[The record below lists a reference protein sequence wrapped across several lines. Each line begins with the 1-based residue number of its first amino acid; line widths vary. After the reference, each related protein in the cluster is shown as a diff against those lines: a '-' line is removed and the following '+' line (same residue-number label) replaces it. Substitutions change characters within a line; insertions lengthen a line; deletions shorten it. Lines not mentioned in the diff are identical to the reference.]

1 MTQVAHPASAS
12 AAGTV
17 THAASSAQVQEAVRD
32 AAARGDVLRVV
43 GAGTWLHAGRP
54 VRAASS
60 LSVRALAGV
69 VEYVPGDL
77 TITAWA
83 GTTLEDLDRVTAEHG
98 QWLALDPFG
107 LREGTLGATVATGS
121 LGPLAASFGTPRD
134 VVLGLQCV
142 TGDGEIVHGG
152 ARVVKHVAGYD
163 LVRLMTGAWGT
174 LGVLT
179 MLTLRLR
186 ARAPVDATYA
196 VSVAAPLREWIPA
209 YRAASVAPLA
219 TELLNGA
226 TAAALGVSNGTT
238 ALVRVSGN
246 DEAVAAQEKA
256 LAQLGSVRPVSND
269 TWAALARRDP
279 ARPTAALRLSHR
291 AARVADVWELATA
304 LARDV
309 PDAVVHAT
317 LDRGIARVVLPRI
330 SEADLMTR
338 LRPPTECARVCEV
351 LPASLWQ
358 ELAPSAV
365 SDPLSQ
371 RVRAAFD
378 PERRLNPGILG
389 EA

>member
-1 MTQVAHPASAS
+1 MTHVAGTVNAS
-12 AAGTV
+12 AAG
-17 THAASSAQVQEAVRD
+17 AIIDASTTEHVQEAVRD
-32 AAARGDVLRVV
+32 AAARGDALRVV

-60 LSVRALAGV
+60 LAVRSLAGI

-83 GTTLEDLDRVTAEHG
+83 GTSLEELDRVTAEHG

-107 LREGTLGATVATGS
+107 VRESTLGATVATGS
-121 LGPLAASFGTPRD
+121 FGPLAASFGTPRD

-196 VSVAAPLREWIPA
+196 VTVAAPLREWLTA
-209 YRAASVAPLA
+209 YRAASISPLA
-219 TELLNGA
+219 TELLDGA
-226 TAAALGVSNGTT
+226 TAAALGAGNQTT

-256 LAQLGSVRPVSND
+256 LAELGAIRSVSSHA
-269 TWAALARRDP
+269 WAALARRDP
-279 ARPTAALRLSHR
+279 SRPSVALRLSHR
-291 AARVADVWELATA
+291 SARMADVWESATA
-304 LARDV
+304 IARDV
-309 PDAVVHAT
+309 PDAFVHAT
-317 LDRGIARVVLPRI
+317 LERGIARVVLPQI
-330 SEADLMTR
+330 GDADLLSR
-338 LRPPTECARVCEV
+338 LRQPSECARVFEV
-351 LPASLWQ
+351 LPASLWP
-358 ELAPSAV
+358 EVAPSAA

>member
-1 MTQVAHPASAS
+1 MTQVAGSMSAS
-12 AAGTV
+12 AAGTGID
-17 THAASSAQVQEAVRD
+17 ASSTEQVQEAVRD
-32 AAARGDVLRVV
+32 AAARGDALRVV

-54 VRAASS
+54 VRTASS
-60 LSVRALAGV
+60 LSVRSLAGI

-83 GTTLEDLDRVTAEHG
+83 GTSLEELDRVTAEHG

-107 LREGTLGATVATGS
+107 VRESTLGATVATAS
-121 LGPLAASFGTPRD
+121 FGPLAASFGTPRD
-134 VVLGLQCV
+134 AVLGLQCV

-186 ARAPVDATYA
+186 ARASVDATYA
-196 VSVAAPLREWIPA
+196 VTVTAPLREWITA
-209 YRAASVAPLA
+209 YRAASISPLA
-219 TELLNGA
+219 TELLDGA
-226 TAAALGVSNGTT
+226 TAASLGAGSNTT

-256 LAQLGSVRPVSND
+256 LAEVGSVRSVSRD

-279 ARPTAALRLSHR
+279 SRPSAALRLSHR
-291 AARVADVWELATA
+291 AARIADVWERATSI
-304 LARDV
+304 ARGV
-309 PDAVVHAT
+309 PDALVHAT
-317 LDRGIARVVLPRI
+317 LDRGIARVVLPHI
-330 SEADLMTR
+330 ADADLLSR
-338 LRPPTECARVCEV
+338 LRQPSECSRVFEV
-351 LPASLWQ
+351 LPASLWR
-358 ELAPSAV
+358 EVAPSAV

>member
-1 MTQVAHPASAS
+1 MTQVAGTVNAS
-12 AAGTV
+12 AAGAV
-17 THAASSAQVQEAVRD
+17 IDASTTEQVQEAVRD
-32 AAARGDVLRVV
+32 AAARGDAMRVV

-60 LSVRALAGV
+60 LSVRSLAGV

-83 GTTLEDLDRVTAEHG
+83 GTSLEELDRVTAEHG

-107 LREGTLGATVATGS
+107 ARESTLGATVATGS
-121 LGPLAASFGTPRD
+121 FGPLAASFGTPRD
-134 VVLGLQCV
+134 VVLGLQFV
-142 TGDGEIVHGG
+142 TGDGQIVHGG

-196 VSVAAPLREWIPA
+196 VAIAAPLREWITA
-209 YRAASVAPLA
+209 YRAASISPLA
-219 TELLNGA
+219 TELLDGV
-226 TAAALGVSNGTT
+226 TAAALGAGSETT

-246 DEAVAAQEKA
+246 DETVAAQEKA
-256 LAQLGSVRPVSND
+256 LAELGRVRSVSHD

-279 ARPTAALRLSHR
+279 VRPTAALRLSHR
-291 AARVADVWELATA
+291 SARIADVWEVATA
-304 LARDV
+304 IARDV
-309 PDAVVHAT
+309 PDAFVHAT
-317 LDRGIARVVLPRI
+317 LERGMARVILPHI
-330 SEADLMTR
+330 GDADLLSR
-338 LRPPTECARVCEV
+338 LRQRGECTRVFEI
-351 LPASLWQ
+351 LPAALWQ
-358 ELAPSAV
+358 EVAPSAV

>member
-1 MTQVAHPASAS
+1 MTHVAGTLNAS
-12 AAGTV
+12 AAGAV
-17 THAASSAQVQEAVRD
+17 IDASTTEQVQEAVRD
-32 AAARGDVLRVV
+32 AAARADALRVV

-60 LSVRALAGV
+60 LCVRSLAGV

-83 GTTLEDLDRVTAEHG
+83 GTSLEELDRVTAEHG

-107 LREGTLGATVATGS
+107 VRESTLGATVATGS
-121 LGPLAASFGTPRD
+121 FGPLAASFGTPRD

-196 VSVAAPLREWIPA
+196 VTVAAPLREWIA
-209 YRAASVAPLA
+209 LYRAASISPLA
-219 TELLNGA
+219 TELLDGA
-226 TAAALGVSNGTT
+226 TAAALGAGSGMT

-256 LAQLGSVRPVSND
+256 LAELGSVRSVSRD

-279 ARPTAALRLSHR
+279 SRPLAALRLSQR
-291 AARVADVWELATA
+291 SARIADVWELATSI
-304 LARDV
+304 ARDV
-309 PDAVVHAT
+309 PDAFVHAT
-317 LDRGIARVVLPRI
+317 LERGIARVVLPHI
-330 SEADLMTR
+330 GDTDLLGR
-338 LRPPTECARVCEV
+338 LRQPSECARVFEV
-351 LPASLWQ
+351 LPAALWR
-358 ELAPSAV
+358 EVAPSAV

-389 EA
+389 DA

>member
-1 MTQVAHPASAS
+1 MTQVAGPISAS

-17 THAASSAQVQEAVRD
+17 IDASTTAHVQEAVRD
-32 AAARGDVLRVV
+32 AAARGDALRIV

-54 VRAASS
+54 VRAAST
-60 LSVRALAGV
+60 LSVRSLAGV

-83 GTTLEDLDRVTAEHG
+83 GTTLEELDGVTAAHG
-98 QWLALDPFG
+98 QWLALDPCG
-107 LREGTLGATVATGS
+107 MRDSTLGATVATAS
-121 LGPLAASFGTPRD
+121 FGPLAASFGTPRD

-196 VSVAAPLREWIPA
+196 VSVAAPLREWVTV
-209 YRAASVAPLA
+209 YRGASVAPLA
-219 TELLNGA
+219 TELLDGA
-226 TAAALGVSNGTT
+226 IAAALGVGRETT
-238 ALVRVSGN
+238 ALVRLSGN

-256 LAQLGSVRPVSND
+256 LAELGAVRLVSND

-279 ARPTAALRLSHR
+279 SRPAAALRLSHR
-291 AARVADVWELATA
+291 SARVADAWELATA
-304 LARDV
+304 IARDV

-330 SEADLMTR
+330 GDADLVIR
-338 LRPPTECARVCEV
+338 LRLPTECARVFEV
-351 LPASLWQ
+351 LPAALWA

>member
-1 MTQVAHPASAS
+1 MTQVARPIGASG
-12 AAGTV
+12 AGTV
-17 THAASSAQVQEAVRD
+17 IDAASTAQVQEAVRD
-32 AAARGDVLRVV
+32 AAARGDALRIV

-60 LSVRALAGV
+60 LSVHPLAGI

-83 GTTLEDLDRVTAEHG
+83 GTTLEDLDRVTAEQG

-107 LREGTLGATVATGS
+107 PREGTLGATVATGS
-121 LGPLAASFGTPRD
+121 RGPLAASFGTPRD

-196 VSVAAPLREWIPA
+196 VGVAAPLREWLTT
-209 YRAASVAPLA
+209 YRAASIAPLA
-219 TELLNGA
+219 SELLHGA
-226 TAAALGVSNGTT
+226 TAAALGVGTETT
-238 ALVRVSGN
+238 ALIRVSGN

-256 LAQLGSVRPVSND
+256 LAQLGAARSVSSD
-269 TWAALARRDP
+269 AWAALARRDP
-279 ARPTAALRLSHR
+279 SRPTAALRLSHR
-291 AARVADVWELATA
+291 SARVADVWELATA

-317 LDRGIARVVLPRI
+317 LDRGVARVVLPRI
-330 SEADLMTR
+330 SDVELMTR
-338 LRPPTECARVCEV
+338 LRQPTECARVFEV
-351 LPASLWQ
+351 LPATSWQ